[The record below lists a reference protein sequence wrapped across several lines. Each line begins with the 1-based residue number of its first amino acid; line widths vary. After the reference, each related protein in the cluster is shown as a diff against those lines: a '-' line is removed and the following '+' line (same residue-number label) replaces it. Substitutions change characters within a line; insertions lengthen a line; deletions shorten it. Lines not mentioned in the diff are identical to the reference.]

1 MGLVS
6 WSKIRLF
13 FPKVDKNIDG
23 NFENN
28 EFFGVGLD
36 GRYEMTG

>member
-1 MGLVS
+1 MRGRP
-6 WSKIRLF
+6 KIKGKRIK
-13 FPKVDKNIDG
+13 PKDG

-28 EFFGVGLD
+28 EFLGVGLD